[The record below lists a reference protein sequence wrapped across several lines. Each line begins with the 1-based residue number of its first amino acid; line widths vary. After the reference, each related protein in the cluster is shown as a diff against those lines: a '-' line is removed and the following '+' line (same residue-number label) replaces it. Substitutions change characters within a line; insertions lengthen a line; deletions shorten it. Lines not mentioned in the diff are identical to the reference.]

1 MSSIAYVTDS
11 DMIEYHRLCG
21 NRRFNFWRLSARAA
35 FSDFRKGDLLFF
47 FAYGRH
53 SRKKGFVGCAH
64 FESAKKLSLK
74 QMWKLY
80 GNLNGFD
87 TMRDLEEAIKRA
99 SRDHEVPERMSCLLL
114 SAAVF
119 FSEPVFPQEAKVP
132 VSEKLESYMYLDRND
147 PEATL
152 RILRIAREKGLDPW
166 ASSQSEEPENVFE
179 LDETREI
186 LANIARDLG
195 EEAWNREEM
204 KRARALAASAVGY
217 EKIRGSLTDL
227 FLLKDGILTIVF
239 PYVSNSLREAASLRA
254 LLGKMMYY
262 RVKGKQM
269 GLPVR
274 EVNFKILCGEE
285 ERQKDL
291 LEEAVNHVGL

>member
-11 DMIEYHRLCG
+11 NMIEYHRLCG

-53 SRKKGFVGCAH
+53 SRRKGFVGYAH
-64 FESAKKLSLK
+64 FDGAKKLSLK

-87 TMRDLEEAIKRA
+87 TIQDLEEAIKRA

-114 SAAVF
+114 SDAVF
-119 FSEPVFPQEAKVP
+119 FSEPVYPNEANVP
-132 VSEKLESYMYLDRND
+132 VSEKLESYMYLDRTD

-152 RILRIAREKGLDPW
+152 RILRVAREKGLDPW
-166 ASSQSEEPENVFE
+166 ASSQSEEPENIFE

-186 LANIARDLG
+186 LANIARELG
-195 EEAWNREEM
+195 EEAWNREET
-204 KRARALAASAVGY
+204 KRARALAASISGY
-217 EKIRGSLTDL
+217 EAVRGSLADQ
-227 FLLKDGILTIVF
+227 FLLKDGSLTLAF
-239 PYVSNSLREAASLRA
+239 PYVSSASRETQSVRA

-269 GLPVR
+269 GLPVQ
-274 EVNFKILCGEE
+274 EMKFEILSAEE
-285 ERQKDL
+285 ERQRDL
-291 LEEAVNHVGL
+291 LEEAVNHV

>member
-1 MSSIAYVTDS
+1 
-11 DMIEYHRLCG
+11 
-21 NRRFNFWRLSARAA
+21 
-35 FSDFRKGDLLFF
+35 
-47 FAYGRH
+47 
-53 SRKKGFVGCAH
+53 
-64 FESAKKLSLK
+64 
-74 QMWKLY
+74 MWKLY

-114 SAAVF
+114 SDAVF

-204 KRARALAASAVGY
+204 KRARALAAAAVGY

-227 FLLKDGILTIVF
+227 FLLKDGILTIAF

-254 LLGKMMYY
+254 MLGKMMYY